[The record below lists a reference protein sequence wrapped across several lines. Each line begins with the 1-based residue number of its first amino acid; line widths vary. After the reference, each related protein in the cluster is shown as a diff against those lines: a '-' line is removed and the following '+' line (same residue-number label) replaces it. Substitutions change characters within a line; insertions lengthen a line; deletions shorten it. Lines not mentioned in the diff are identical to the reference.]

1 MLKPIRLFLILATIY
16 SISSAQN
23 GIVKTYYPDGSVQSD
38 ISYVNDVLDGN
49 AVWYYPDG
57 QLKLEK
63 NYDKGILNGW
73 VKEYYESGLL
83 KEEYFVK
90 NGFKD
95 GTHKIY
101 NDDGT
106 LKKISNYDNGIQTQ
120 DQIFGGDIGNKVKNI
135 HSEVFYTVNKNTV
148 TDSAKVKPQQQKF
161 VRSGIKYQC
170 NVEVCPE
177 PIGGMKSIQDDLV
190 YPEHALRYGL
200 EGTVTLKA
208 KISSDGN
215 VLTTEIIRGMGFG
228 CSEAAEEAV
237 RKTKFLPGENNGV
250 PVESEITLNVEFKIY
265 EKKPF
270 PESKEK

>member
-1 MLKPIRLFLILATIY
+1 MFKPIKLFFILVTMY

-23 GIVKTYYPDGSVQSD
+23 GIVKTYYPDGSVQSE

-49 AVWYYPDG
+49 AVWYYPNG

-101 NDDGT
+101 NDNGA
-106 LKKISNYDNGIQTQ
+106 LKKISNYTDGIQTRSQ
-120 DQIFGGDIGNKVKNI
+120 TFGDGTGNKVESASIKI
-135 HSEVFYTVNKNTV
+135 SDSTIKNTI
-148 TDSAKVKPQQQKF
+148 TDTVKVGPKPQKF

-177 PIGGMKSIQDDLV
+177 PVGGMKSIQDNLV

-208 KISSDGN
+208 KISPDGI
-215 VLTTEIIRGMGFG
+215 VLNTEIIRGMGFG
-228 CSEAAEEAV
+228 CSEAAQEAV
-237 RKTKFLPGENNGV
+237 KKSKFLPGENNDV
-250 PVESEITLNVEFKIY
+250 QVESEITLNIEFKIY
-265 EKKPF
+265 EKKSF
-270 PESKEK
+270 PESKGK